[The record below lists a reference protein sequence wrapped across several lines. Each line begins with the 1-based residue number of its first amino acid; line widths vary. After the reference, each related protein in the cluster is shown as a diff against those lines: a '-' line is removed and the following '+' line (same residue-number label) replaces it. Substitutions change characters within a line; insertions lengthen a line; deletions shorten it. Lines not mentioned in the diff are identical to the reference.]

1 MGQVGDGASHA
12 AVDQSVDAGGM
23 PVISISGE
31 LDMSNAETIEAELAK
46 AVAKAVAK
54 VPELLVFDLSALE
67 FIDSSGIALLL
78 RAAENA
84 GRIELRN
91 PSDIVR
97 RVIQATGLSEVLHV
111 QP

>member
-12 AVDQSVDAGGM
+12 SVDVSVDPDGA
-23 PVISISGE
+23 PVVSLRGE
-31 LDMSNAETIEAELAK
+31 LDMSNVETIEAELGGVIATAA
-46 AVAKAVAK
+46 AV
-54 VPELLVFDLSALE
+54 LVFDLSALE

-78 RAAENA
+78 RAAEKV

-97 RVIQATGLSEVLHV
+97 RVIQATGLSDVLHV